1 MPSSSSKT
9 RYRNLPV
16 PAFIKAALS
25 VFREDRAI
33 KSHPAYIDAKAG
45 NVDAAIQLVS
55 DLAAPLKA
63 FVGLFDETTIF
74 VAPHAK
80 ESAGD
85 NAIPIV
91 LSAFLAEHRSALLDD
106 EIVQVNRVYHT
117 GADAMERLIAPAEF
131 EGEVISGGSYVIV
144 DDVLTLGGTIADLS
158 SYIQTN
164 GGKVIGVVAL
174 VDASRSGSLSCNAK
188 VLREI
193 ERRFGDEIRQQF
205 GIEPSALTAEEAGY
219 LIGFRSAEEIR
230 GRAAKATEER
240 RRRLRSK
247 GILVDEMNDSPA
259 PPNAG
264 PVRFGQ
270 EEA

>member
-1 MPSSSSKT
+1 M
-9 RYRNLPV
+9 RYRNLALPKSIQA
-16 PAFIKAALS
+16 PLS

-33 KSHPAYIDAKAG
+33 KSHPAYAEAKAG
-45 NVDAAIQLVS
+45 SADAAIRLVG
-55 DLAAPLKA
+55 DLAMPLKTQMA
-63 FVGLFDETTIF
+63 SFDETTIF

-91 LSAFLAEHRSALLDD
+91 LSAYLAECCSALLDD

-131 EGEVISGGSYVIV
+131 EGEVVANGRYAIV
-144 DDVLTLGGTIADLS
+144 DDVVTLGGTVADLA
-158 SYIQTN
+158 SYIQMN
-164 GGKVIGVVAL
+164 GGVVIGVITL
-174 VDASRSGSLSCNAK
+174 VDASRSGSLVCKAK
-188 VLREI
+188 VAREI

-205 GIEPSALTAEEAGY
+205 GIEPNALTAEEGGY
-219 LIGFRSAEEIR
+219 LIGFRSIEEIR
-230 GRAAKATEER
+230 GRAAKAAEER

-247 GILVDEMNDSPA
+247 GIRVDEMNDSPA
-259 PPNAG
+259 PPSAG
-264 PVRFGQ
+264 PGRLDQ